1 MYAVGLDKKDIFI
14 LYSQETFYFQSW
26 LKVNITMCSCLPTS
40 ISREKNEND
49 NIKEILF
56 GSLLGDGK
64 LEMAPRAKN
73 ARFGFIQAE
82 LHKEY
87 FLFFLSKLSLLGSIN
102 YRESTYLDKRTNKT
116 YKSLN
121 FWTKSLPEL
130 TELYN
135 VFYIDKVKV
144 VPKDLS
150 LLSPIALAH
159 WIMQDG
165 SRSTS
170 KGLYLCTDSF
180 SEAEVKYLAE
190 YLKDRYKISCSIHKA
205 NGRFRIYILA
215 KSVPIISN
223 FVAPFMHKSMLYKLG
238 I

>member
-1 MYAVGLDKKDIFI
+1 MYSVGLDESFYFI
-14 LYSQETFYFQSW
+14 LDPQETFISQSW
-26 LKVNITMCSCLPTS
+26 GKVNITMCLCLPTLS
-40 ISREKNEND
+40 GLNDKDEN
-49 NIKEILF
+49 IIEIIF

-64 LEMAPRAKN
+64 LEMGPRSRN
-73 ARFGFIQAE
+73 ARFGFIQAD

-87 FLFFLSKLSLLGSIN
+87 FVFFFSKFSILGTTK
-102 YRESTYLDKRTNKT
+102 YREYSYADKRTNKT
-116 YKSLN
+116 YRSLN
-121 FWTKSLPEL
+121 FWTKALPEL

-135 VFYIDKVKV
+135 MFYIDKVKV

-150 LLSPIALAH
+150 LLSPAALAH

-180 SEAEVKYLAE
+180 SEAEVKHLMKYII
-190 YLKDRYKISCSIHKA
+190 DRYKISCSIHKA

-223 FVAPFMHKSMLYKLG
+223 IVVPFMHESMLYKLG

>member
-1 MYAVGLDKKDIFI
+1 MYSVGLDEIKIFI
-14 LYSQETFYFQSW
+14 LDFQETFYLQSW
-26 LKVNITMCSCLPTS
+26 VKVNITMCSCLPIL
-40 ISREKNEND
+40 ISKENNEND

-87 FLFFLSKLSLLGSIN
+87 FIFFLSKLSSLGSIK
-102 YRESTYLDKRTNKT
+102 YRESSYIDKRTNKT

-135 VFYIDKVKV
+135 VFYIDKVKI

-150 LLSPIALAH
+150 LLTPIALAH

-165 SRSTS
+165 SRTTS

-180 SEAEVKYLAE
+180 SEAEVIHLTK

-223 FVAPFMHKSMLYKLG
+223 IVAPFMHKSMLYKLG

>member
-1 MYAVGLDKKDIFI
+1 MIVDKGM
-14 LYSQETFYFQSW
+14 L
-26 LKVNITMCSCLPTS
+26 
-40 ISREKNEND
+40 
-49 NIKEILF
+49 KEILF
-56 GSLLGDGK
+56 GSLLGQGK

-87 FLFFLSKLSLLGSIN
+87 FLFFISNLSLLGPIK
-102 YRESTYLDKRTNKT
+102 YRESTYIDKRTNKA

-144 VPKDLS
+144 VPRALA

-180 SEAEVKYLAE
+180 SEAEVKYLAK

-223 FVAPFMHKSMLYKLG
+223 LVVPFMHKSMLYKLG